1 VSFRVVPLCNSVLGS
16 VEEIAA
22 RFDVS
27 GEVEVVVPDQGAC
40 QVGVT
45 TFDRLGHPVPH
56 GGHLCGLLDSVTTG
70 QVVDP
75 AHLDQQVL
83 RHVTDHAAAG
93 CADEGVVDL
102 DDAPSARV
110 SAWPPPVSAALRGR
124 RSFDARAAISPSGQ
138 RVARMHKIV
147 TGRIMLNQ

>member
-1 VSFRVVPLCNSVLGS
+1 MSFCVVPLCNSVLGS

-27 GEVEVVVPDQGAC
+27 GQVEVVVPDQGAC
-40 QVGVT
+40 QIGIAA
-45 TFDRLGHPVPH
+45 FDRLGHPVPH

-93 CADEGVVDL
+93 CADKGVVDL
-102 DDAPSARV
+102 DDAVGPGQRI
-110 SAWPPPVSAALRGR
+110 PVAALRSDQGPPKR
-124 RSFDARAAISPSGQ
+124 LAAATKAKS
-138 RVARMHKIV
+138 
-147 TGRIMLNQ
+147 